1 MIAFGK
7 GIGFDFAPGKGK
19 NAAPITNPSRPGATL
34 LLAQDEHIFFVCL

>member
-34 LLAQDEHIFFVCL
+34 LLAQDEYIFFVCL